1 MRNQYRLDI
10 QATGAAGPLRQ
21 QTYHGDERLE
31 VRDLSTRVTV
41 RVSAR
46 DISPYRHTLL
56 LDGKEFRILN
66 VVRQL

>member
-1 MRNQYRLDI
+1 MRHQYRLDI
-10 QATGAAGPLRQ
+10 QSAGAVSPLRQ
-21 QTYHGDERLE
+21 QTYDGDERLD

-41 RVSAR
+41 RVSVR

-66 VVRQL
+66 VVRQH